1 MKYIPLYI
9 LLFVIGLCRP
19 AKAQHISGAMN
30 FTNPVEAADSNSL
43 TLSYSNLFYFRDYE
57 YFHNIQ
63 EGYTLFGSWHYPRI
77 TIQPNKWLKL
87 EGGILLQ
94 KDFGN
99 NDFSRAWPVFSL
111 QLQKNDFRFIV
122 GALEGNQTHRL
133 PEPLMQYDQ
142 VIERPIEEGFQF
154 KVNKKRFQSDLWL
167 DWEIRQKENAD
178 YPEELTGGVSLSYT
192 LTQPGKA
199 FQVKIPLQIII
210 PHKGGQLDTNSS
222 VVSTTIDHAKG
233 IWLEWNNPDKKNWL
247 QQLRSDGYHIG
258 YYHSQDSKL
267 YPFEKGNGVLINFF
281 ARSKWDLSFLASYW
295 NGNKYIAPHGGKLF
309 QSISSIPDRPGYT
322 EPKRKLLFLNLM
334 YEKELVQDLF
344 IDLRYSPY
352 FDLHNHYFE
361 HSFLVLVSYRHNFR
375 LGTINNK

>member
-1 MKYIPLYI
+1 
-9 LLFVIGLCRP
+9 
-19 AKAQHISGAMN
+19 
-30 FTNPVEAADSNSL
+30 
-43 TLSYSNLFYFRDYE
+43 
-57 YFHNIQ
+57 
-63 EGYTLFGSWHYPRI
+63 
-77 TIQPNKWLKL
+77 
-87 EGGILLQ
+87 
-94 KDFGN
+94 
-99 NDFSRAWPVFSL
+99 
-111 QLQKNDFRFIV
+111 
-122 GALEGNQTHRL
+122 
-133 PEPLMQYDQ
+133 
-142 VIERPIEEGFQF
+142 
-154 KVNKKRFQSDLWL
+154 
-167 DWEIRQKENAD
+167 
-178 YPEELTGGVSLSYT
+178 
-192 LTQPGKA
+192 
-199 FQVKIPLQIII
+199 
-210 PHKGGQLDTNSS
+210 LDTNSS